1 MNALQPKIIFGV
13 TAVVALF
20 IVTSLAQEMNRRI
33 AVQREVL
40 RLEHEAD
47 NMHKSLIELENLNQ
61 YFRTDDYQDRVA
73 REKLNYNAP
82 GEKVVVITEST
93 DKGSA
98 LKSAENESELISIP
112 ERWWRLFFVDNP
124 SVTSNTDYE

>member
-98 LKSAENESELISIP
+98 LKSSENESELISIP
-112 ERWWRLFFVDNP
+112 ERWWRLFFVDNS

>member
-112 ERWWRLFFVDNP
+112 ERWWRLFFVDNS

>member
-1 MNALQPKIIFGV
+1 
-13 TAVVALF
+13 
-20 IVTSLAQEMNRRI
+20 MNRRI

-112 ERWWRLFFVDNP
+112 ERWWRLFFVDNS

>member
-98 LKSAENESELISIP
+98 LKSAENESELISIQ
-112 ERWWRLFFVDNP
+112 ERWWRLFFVDNS